1 MPANP
6 MTTQLVPVPTSP
18 ALRNAIALWAD
29 ATTAPGSARRADLLR
44 DKTAMVGAFF
54 TYTGKPPEQ
63 VTEIDVKAWQAEL
76 EGRGLAAATVYGYL
90 SRLSSFYQWALQDPA
105 LAQRIGRN
113 PVRLA
118 RPKAPRAYQT
128 ESTQALSDEEM
139 AALLQVVKRRADAGD
154 LVGLRDYAM
163 LLFYALTGMRRAEI
177 ASLRWGDVRLG
188 EALTITAQV
197 KGGQYQS
204 VKGGQYQSR
213 EVADPAVQAAL
224 VAYLRAAG
232 RWGRLA
238 AEDPLWVRHDR
249 AGEGEGLTSHGFV
262 KNLKGYGRAAGLA
275 HIHLHQ
281 TRHTYALLVG
291 ELSGS
296 VMETQDAL
304 GHRNAATTRVYLQRV
319 AVKRDKYSRGI
330 AERLGVGRQ
339 LDTQPA

>member
-1 MPANP
+1 
-6 MTTQLVPVPTSP
+6 MTTQLVPVHASP
-18 ALRNAIALWAD
+18 ALRNAITLWAD
-29 ATTAPGSARRADLLR
+29 ATTAPAAARRADLLR

-54 TYTGKPPEQ
+54 TYTCKPPEQ

-139 AALLQVVKRRADAGD
+139 GALLQVVKRRADAGD

-204 VKGGQYQSR
+204 R

-224 VAYLRAAG
+224 LGYLRAAG
-232 RWGRLA
+232 RWERMEA
-238 AEDPLWVRHDR
+238 DDPLWVRHDR
-249 AGEGEGLTSHGFV
+249 AGQAGAGLTSHGFV
-262 KNLKGYGRAAGLA
+262 KNLKRYAQEAGLA

-281 TRHTYALLVG
+281 TRHTYARLVG
-291 ELSGS
+291 ELTGS
-296 VMETQDAL
+296 VVETQDAL

-319 AVKRDKYSRGI
+319 AVKRDKYGVRIG
-330 AERLGVGRQ
+330 ERLGV
-339 LDTQPA
+339 

>member
-1 MPANP
+1 
-6 MTTQLVPVPTSP
+6 MTTHLVPVPSSP
-18 ALRNAIALWAD
+18 ALRSAIALWAD
-29 ATTAPGSARRADLLR
+29 ATTAPAAARRADLLR

-54 TYTGKPPEQ
+54 TYTCKPPEQ

-139 AALLQVVKRRADAGD
+139 GALLQVVKRRADAGD

-204 VKGGQYQSR
+204 R

-224 VAYLRAAG
+224 LGYLRAAG
-232 RWGRLA
+232 RWERMEA
-238 AEDPLWVRHDR
+238 DDPLWVRHDR
-249 AGEGEGLTSHGFV
+249 AGQAGAGLTSHGFV
-262 KNLKGYGRAAGLA
+262 KNLKRYAQEAGLA

-281 TRHTYALLVG
+281 TRHTYARLVG
-291 ELSGS
+291 ELTGS
-296 VMETQDAL
+296 VVETQDAL

-319 AVKRDKYSRGI
+319 AVKRDKYGVRIG
-330 AERLGVGRQ
+330 ERLGV
-339 LDTQPA
+339 